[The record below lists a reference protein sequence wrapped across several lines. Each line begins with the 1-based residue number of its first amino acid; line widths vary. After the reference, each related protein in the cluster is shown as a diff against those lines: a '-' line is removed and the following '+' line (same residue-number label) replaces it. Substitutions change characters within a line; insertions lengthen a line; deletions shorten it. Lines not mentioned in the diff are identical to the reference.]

1 MLEPHHRM
9 WDGRLGTVAAR
20 SHRIEV
26 LPGSKPVHA
35 QPYRAGSHARV
46 AEKTE
51 IDRMLAQQVIE
62 PATCEWASP
71 IALVPK
77 PGGTLRFCV
86 DYRRLNMI
94 TVPDTYPL
102 PRMDECI
109 DSLGDAVVF
118 TTLDCNSGYW
128 QIPVHPGDRAKTT
141 FTSHYGIYRFL
152 RLPFGLRNAPATF
165 KRAIDI
171 ILSGVKWK
179 ICLVYLDDVIV
190 FFGSES
196 AHLAHVAEVLTLLGN
211 AGLSLKLKK
220 GHLLSE
226 TVEYLGHVI
235 RPGRLR
241 VAEKNTTGLKTAPLP
256 RTQTELR
263 SFLGLFNV
271 YRRFF
276 PRFSAISAPLN
287 VLLCKGMPPNWVHY
301 RQQLSRLY
309 RTLGPTTVTSG
320 SRSTPN

>member
-9 WDGRLGTVAAR
+9 WDGRLGMVAATT
-20 SHRIEV
+20 HRIEV
-26 LPGSKPVHA
+26 FSGSNPVNA

-62 PATCEWASP
+62 PATNEWASP
-71 IALVPK
+71 IVLVPK
-77 PGGTLRFCV
+77 PDGTLRFCV

-109 DSLGDAVVF
+109 DSLVDAVLF

-128 QIPVHPGDRAKTT
+128 KIPVHPGARDKTT
-141 FTSHYGIYRFL
+141 FTSHYGTYRFL

-165 KRAIDI
+165 QRAIDI

-179 ICLVYLDDVIV
+179 TFLVYLDDIIV
-190 FFGSES
+190 FSDS
-196 AHLAHVAEVLTLLGN
+196 RSVHLAHVVEVLTLLGN

-220 GHLLSE
+220 CHFFSE
-226 TVEYLGHVI
+226 TVDYLGHVI
-235 RPGRLR
+235 RPGRLV
-241 VAEKNTTGLKTAPLP
+241 VAEKNTTPLKTAPLP

-263 SFLGLFNV
+263 SFLGLRNV
-271 YRRFF
+271 YRRSS
-276 PRFSAISAPLN
+276 RGSPL
-287 VLLCKGMPPNWVHY
+287 LPP
-301 RQQLSRLY
+301 
-309 RTLGPTTVTSG
+309 P
-320 SRSTPN
+320 